1 MIYQEHIFKGLL
13 NKTYITILRI
23 VINMKSL
30 TVIFLLGLLLISMTP
45 LYFVNAD
52 EVVVA
57 VDLSHGESD
66 KYLDR
71 IMGNIT
77 WVRWKIITE
86 GFTPDVLSDVDVLLI
101 GQPTVA
107 LSPSEMD
114 ALTSW
119 FSSGDKA
126 VWVAADSDYGSGPG
140 VQDIA
145 NSILEALGS
154 RLRIDLASVED
165 PVQNAGGRS
174 YRVVANVDPDEPFK
188 GILDKSVVNPVLYHG
203 PAILAYVR
211 EDGSWASLAQ
221 EAPEGIYRVV
231 RTSPNGVI
239 VENNPPAA
247 KAHTAGDQGSF
258 VLLAFEFVK
267 TGNKVNL
274 VIASGES
281 PYGDYEPTWSNQYY
295 DVPLDGPQFVTNM
308 INFAIYF
315 KGYYNLLSLY
325 TDASAEVQRLSD
337 RVSQL
342 ESQVND
348 LQNQVSSLTN
358 DKNQLQGQVE
368 DLQNQVAKLEDE
380 KNTNL
385 YLGIGVGFVIGII
398 IGLAVA
404 IFTRRK

>member
-1 MIYQEHIFKGLL
+1 
-13 NKTYITILRI
+13 
-23 VINMKSL
+23 MKSL
-30 TVIFLLGLLLISMTP
+30 PAIFLLTLLTISMLP
-45 LYFVNAD
+45 LYFVTAD

-57 VDLSHGESD
+57 ADLSHGESD
-66 KYLDR
+66 KYLDW

-77 WVRWKIITE
+77 WVKWKVITD
-86 GFTPDVLSDVDVLLI
+86 GFTPDTLSDVDILLI
-101 GQPTVA
+101 GQPNVA

-119 FSSGDKA
+119 FAQGDKV

-154 RLRIDLASVED
+154 RLRVDLASVED

-188 GILDKSVVNPVLYHG
+188 GILDKGVTKPVLYHG
-203 PAILAYVR
+203 PGILAYVKD
-211 EDGSWASLAQ
+211 DGTWASLAQ

-231 RTSPNGVI
+231 RTSSNGVI

-258 VLLAFEFVK
+258 VLLAFEFIKV
-267 TGNKVNL
+267 GNNKVNM
-274 VIASGES
+274 VIASSES
-281 PYGDYEPTWSNQYY
+281 PYGDYEPTWSSQYY
-295 DVPLDGPQFVTNM
+295 DKELDGPQFVTNM
-308 INFAIYF
+308 INFATNF
-315 KGYYNLLSLY
+315 KAYYKLLSMY
-325 TDASAEVQRLSD
+325 MEASGEAQQLSD

-348 LQNQVSSLTN
+348 LQSQVSSLTN
-358 DKNQLQGQVE
+358 DKNQLQSQVE
-368 DLQNQVAKLEDE
+368 DLQNQVAKLEEE
-380 KNTNL
+380 KNMNL
-385 YLGIGVGFVIGII
+385 YMGIGVGFVIGII
-398 IGLAVA
+398 IGLA
-404 IFTRRK
+404 ITMLTKKK